1 MRGAAAGLAA
11 APLQPSPKWFGLAWG
26 KPPSLGSQ
34 ALGWVGVYPKS
45 MCICWCSNALWTK
58 LWLLLKKGLWWAPVG
73 SQAPTPT

>member
-34 ALGWVGVYPKS
+34 ALGLGWCVPQVYVH
-45 MCICWCSNALWTK
+45 
-58 LWLLLKKGLWWAPVG
+58 LLV
-73 SQAPTPT
+73 Q